1 MLSQKICIS
10 CGNRK
15 GVRLSSTHPVKN
27 SEFNYN
33 NNLIVIVLNSPPI
46 MERNNW
52 TRLFAVLVMPIAISG
67 VFLAFK
73 AIKWKNRRLNN
84 SRSDKSFSVYEDKM
98 QIAIEN
104 DSKVV
109 TWNSLGLE
117 QALVIVMVGLP
128 ARGKSYIVKM
138 IIRYLKWIGYE
149 CEVFNVGS
157 HRRSVG
163 MAAATSNFFDSNNK
177 EAQALRERMAME
189 VLDDMYAWLHEDG
202 EGAQKRVAIFDATN
216 TTKARRLAL
225 IQRART
231 ENVFLLFVE
240 SICDDKQVLERNYQL
255 KLQNDD
261 YRNMDPEKALSDF
274 KERVR
279 AYEKVYEV

>member
-1 MLSQKICIS
+1 MDRNGWS
-10 CGNRK
+10 
-15 GVRLSSTHPVKN
+15 RL
-27 SEFNYN
+27 
-33 NNLIVIVLNSPPI
+33 I
-46 MERNNW
+46 
-52 TRLFAVLVMPIAISG
+52 AVLVIPLAISG
-67 VFLAFK
+67 AFLAFTTIRGK
-73 AIKWKNRRLNN
+73 KRFNN
-84 SRSDKSFSVYEDKM
+84 SKSDKGFSVYEDKM

-104 DSKVV
+104 DNKVI

-138 IIRYLKWIGYE
+138 TIRYLKWIGYE

-163 MAAATSNFFDSNNK
+163 MASASSNFFDSTNK
-177 EAQALRERMAME
+177 EAQAVREKMAME
-189 VLDDMYAWLHEDG
+189 VQDDMYMWLQEG

-225 IQRART
+225 IQRARS

-261 YRNMDPEKALSDF
+261 YKNMDPEKALLDF

-279 AYEKVYEV
+279 AYEKVYEVHLTCVVVK